1 MVHFDQYGKL
11 YLCCGSKPSVYIKGE
26 NPPTRDSYI
35 LSSTVEYSD
44 IYLEDADDG
53 KVYILLKGNST
64 VSDKGDYI
72 CVMEDGEIDLS
83 DKGSKNEKDNK
94 TPLTVK
100 RIN

>member
-53 KVYILLKGNST
+53 IHTISNIISIDTGPLLKKASASVCT
-64 VSDKGDYI
+64 I
-72 CVMEDGEIDLS
+72 
-83 DKGSKNEKDNK
+83 
-94 TPLTVK
+94 
-100 RIN
+100 